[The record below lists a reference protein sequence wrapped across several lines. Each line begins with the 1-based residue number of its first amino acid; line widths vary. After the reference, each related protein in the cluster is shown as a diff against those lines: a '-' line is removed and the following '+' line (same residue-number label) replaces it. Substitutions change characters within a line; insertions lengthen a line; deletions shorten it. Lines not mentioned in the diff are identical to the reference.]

1 MVGHVDMIIGFD
13 FLHTRKYYLVVE
25 AQLLMVV
32 DFYKSFVM
40 FEGNCFFL
48 VAEMV
53 NFVSAESDSDVLQ
66 KGCIP
71 LGLF

>member
-1 MVGHVDMIIGFD
+1 
-13 FLHTRKYYLVVE
+13 VE

-32 DFYKSFVM
+32 DFYKSFAM